1 MTWMQAAHMVE
12 DTVFIAGFFLVLAYD
27 AYPHVVG
34 YVALHLL
41 FTCIFIFWSARIAMF
56 SFFDFFL

>member
-1 MTWMQAAHMVE
+1 MVE